1 MLPRVVVLD
10 GYPSGAHVVVGSH
23 DVAPKRRFAGP
34 GSART
39 FCSGFPEWPRKAQR
53 GTKKGQSWGQRFCVF
68 CGNLA
73 CSANSVCS
81 VFSVAVRL
89 LEIFPARRIF
99 GHRGHREHGDT
110 LTDGAYAN
118 AQSRKV
124 ARSIPPIGHEKH
136 KEARKKGKTAN
147 RGLTPP
153 TRLDCGII
161 STQVIRYL
169 PSLPRRASWR
179 MLARFPFTRLPS
191 FRSINTLLDAGALVV
206 INSIFPS

>member
-1 MLPRVVVLD
+1 MGRGEKL
-10 GYPSGAHVVVGSH
+10 
-23 DVAPKRRFAGP
+23 VASDAANLGIVTSEVQPGFRPDLNEIKAVFLQAQTKR
-34 GSART
+34 
-39 FCSGFPEWPRKAQR
+39 
-53 GTKKGQSWGQRFCVF
+53 
-68 CGNLA
+68 
-73 CSANSVCS
+73 
-81 VFSVAVRL
+81 
-89 LEIFPARRIF
+89 
-99 GHRGHREHGDT
+99 
-110 LTDGAYAN
+110 
-118 AQSRKV
+118 
-124 ARSIPPIGHEKH
+124 IGHEKH